1 MHQALCAILAAQQ
14 QTGSSNPLIYLLV
27 VALAAFFGAGFYA
40 VRSRRG
46 QDGSAKRSS
55 AARGKRPHKKK

>member
-1 MHQALCAILAAQQ
+1 MQQVLLAILTVRQ

-40 VRSRRG
+40 VRSRREQG
-46 QDGSAKRSS
+46 GSTGRSNT
-55 AARGKRPHKKK
+55 ARKKRPHKKK

>member
-1 MHQALCAILAAQQ
+1 MQQVFLAILTVQQ

-40 VRSRRG
+40 VRSRKERRG
-46 QDGSAKRSS
+46 SDSAARP
-55 AARGKRPHKKK
+55 ARGKRPHKKK